1 MKNVLARGG
10 IEFIAVLLGITGSLL
25 LDGRSKEVEIQ
36 EQINSSL
43 VALVGELN
51 SNVEEFDRLTMAL
64 DKGMPY
70 LNQAIKAEN
79 LNLLKKSQLDSL
91 GFRSTTPWGRPLN
104 RMVYKS
110 LEASGLIYNIRD
122 DSLRT
127 RILNLYEKIYV
138 RYQFLIDYELND
150 IKKLDNVFVSDFVLR
165 DDQDPKTWW
174 WPIDWSNKEN
184 IRQFKENTIL
194 RNHFIVNRGNK
205 RILKGT
211 SPKFRDATQQTI
223 NAIKEYLDDNKQ

>member
-79 LNLLKKSQLDSL
+79 LNLLKKSQLDS
-91 GFRSTTPWGRPLN
+91 
-104 RMVYKS
+104 
-110 LEASGLIYNIRD
+110 
-122 DSLRT
+122 
-127 RILNLYEKIYV
+127 
-138 RYQFLIDYELND
+138 
-150 IKKLDNVFVSDFVLR
+150 
-165 DDQDPKTWW
+165 KTF
-174 WPIDWSNKEN
+174 E
-184 IRQFKENTIL
+184 
-194 RNHFIVNRGNK
+194 
-205 RILKGT
+205 
-211 SPKFRDATQQTI
+211 
-223 NAIKEYLDDNKQ
+223 